1 MSSEHPLN
9 PHPLHDTHRTIVPS
23 DVRRF
28 VELRQNVLGKDL
40 SEFNTHLVYNQVERS
55 RRSSETVSDVPKE
68 LIPQITP
75 WVKIL
80 CSYRAI
86 NAPSVL
92 GVKSGNIMLLLGRFP
107 SNTLLFTSASLALLP
122 SSLRTCSSV
131 LPNANA
137 SGCAKK
143 LESRMRWCFEWAMGL
158 WELAGA
164 MKSAGINFV
173 PWWTSW

>member
-1 MSSEHPLN
+1 MRIPSNIIPYVILTELSCPVTSEGLLSCARMFFASTFPSSTPIWSAIHTLTRPANDGMSN
-9 PHPLHDTHRTIVPS
+9 
-23 DVRRF
+23 
-28 VELRQNVLGKDL
+28 
-40 SEFNTHLVYNQVERS
+40 
-55 RRSSETVSDVPKE
+55 VPKE
-68 LIPQITP
+68 LIPQMTP

-86 NAPSVL
+86 KAPSVL
-92 GVKSGNIMLLLGRFP
+92 GVKSGNKILLLGRFP

-143 LESRMRWCFEWAMGL
+143 LESKMRWCFELAMGL
-158 WELAGA
+158 WVVAGA

-173 PWWTSW
+173 P